1 MSLESTYRRNQNR
14 HVSEKN
20 RVRGS
25 VGPFFSNYVPKLR
38 DRSKVRYCSHFKKRR
53 LLCMIVTEEIFE

>member
-14 HVSEKN
+14 HVSEKKSC
-20 RVRGS
+20 VRIGRAL
-25 VGPFFSNYVPKLR
+25 FSNGVLKLR

-53 LLCMIVTEEIFE
+53 IPWMSVTEEIFE